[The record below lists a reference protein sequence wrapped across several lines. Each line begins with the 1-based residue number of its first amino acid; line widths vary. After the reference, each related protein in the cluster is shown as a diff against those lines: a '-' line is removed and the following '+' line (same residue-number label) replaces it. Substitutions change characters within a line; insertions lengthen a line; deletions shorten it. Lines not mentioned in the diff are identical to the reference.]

1 MFVLTRRVSA
11 LVRRSQVYH
20 TIFYANASSTFTF
33 PSLDLCH
40 PRNNVPPSIRAIVR
54 GRRLLREPGHPLAS
68 LKSAIFAHFGATEV
82 THLGE
87 GEGLKNRTGF
97 SAFESALTPVV
108 TSRANF
114 DELLTPAAHA
124 SRRPSD
130 TFYVDDA
137 HVLRC
142 HMTAHQTELLRAGYR
157 TFLMAGDVYRRDTV
171 DRTHAPVFHQ
181 LDGVRVWS
189 RAELPPAVL
198 AALAAGDAAPA
209 KVFALA
215 DLRSTLER
223 LAGHLFGA
231 SAATRWVPAHFPF
244 TEPSLELEV
253 DFGGKWLEVLGAGVI
268 RGEILSAA
276 CTAAGEKIDSDA
288 AVGWA
293 FGVGLERLAMV
304 LHAVPDIRLFW
315 SQDPRFSSQ
324 FAKAKPLPAPPVK
337 YKHFSSQPACY
348 KDVAFWIPAGM
359 SVTGDGEGVDEAGCV
374 EESGAGGAGEGGAP
388 TFHENDFHAAV
399 REAAG
404 DLAEAV
410 ERIDKFVHPKTKRT
424 SLCFRVLYRSA
435 DRSLTNEEVD
445 GIQTKVV
452 ATVRGMGFAI
462 R

>member
-1 MFVLTRRVSA
+1 MLFLHRIPHIRRVYS
-11 LVRRSQVYH
+11 
-20 TIFYANASSTFTF
+20 FSSLAF
-33 PSLDLCH
+33 PSLDIQH
-40 PRNNVPPSIRAIVR
+40 PKNNVPQSIRAIVR
-54 GRRLLREPGHPLAS
+54 GRRLLREPGHPLAC
-68 LKSAIFAHFGATEV
+68 LKTAIFSHFNAAEV
-82 THLGE
+82 LRVGKGE
-87 GEGLKNRTGF
+87 EKGF
-97 SAFESALTPVV
+97 SAFESALSPLV

-114 DELLTPAAHA
+114 DELLTPIAHA

-130 TFYVDDA
+130 TFYVDDT

-189 RAELPPAVL
+189 RAELPM
-198 AALAAGDAAPA
+198 AAQVALIAGDIGPA
-209 KVFALA
+209 TQFALA
-215 DLRSTLER
+215 DLRTTLES
-223 LAGHLFGA
+223 LAKYLFGA

-253 DFGGKWLEVLGAGVI
+253 EFGGKWLEVLGAGVI
-268 RGEILSAA
+268 RNEILATA
-276 CTAAGEKIDSDA
+276 CRQNRQSTGGGGDVSCDA

-304 LHAVPDIRLFW
+304 LHAIPDIRLFW
-315 SQDPRFSSQ
+315 SQDARFAAQ
-324 FAKAKPLPAPPVK
+324 FIKSKPLPAPPIK
-337 YKHFSSQPACY
+337 FKPFSSQPACY
-348 KDVAFWIPAGM
+348 KDVAFWVPAGM
-359 SVTGDGEGVDEAGCV
+359 SVSGDGEGVDEAGCV
-374 EESGAGGAGEGGAP
+374 EEEQKDVVETGERAAAAVKFC
-388 TFHENDFHAAV
+388 FHENDFHAAV

-410 ERIDKFVHPKTKRT
+410 ERIDRFVHPKTKRT

-445 GIQTKVV
+445 SIQAKVV
-452 ATVRGMGFAI
+452 ATVKRMGFEI